1 MLYDYLRGHVGHH
14 LHCGRSF
21 TQGKEA
27 QEIMAGPRHRQASKT
42 WRNHNR
48 SKGGPKRAHVQ
59 EHWKALN
66 TDTGELCPHFHHSEK
81 SARSCGQAHWENYR
95 PVKIRDMDGV
105 I

>member
-1 MLYDYLRGHVGHH
+1 
-14 LHCGRSF
+14 
-21 TQGKEA
+21 
-27 QEIMAGPRHRQASKT
+27 MARHRQASKR
-42 WRNHNR
+42 WSYSHRKAAKKAVLR
-48 SKGGPKRAHVQ
+48 SQ

-66 TDTGELCPHFHHSEK
+66 IDTGELCPHSHHSEK